1 MASASG
7 SSGQSLAT
15 ARSPKSCCPLEPGPL
30 TGSRHERTFARL
42 SIGASV
48 RSFFTGSRPRLRRGG
63 AGPRDGAPRCGRR
76 WRAVLAHPTA
86 PRAHAEEQRPGP
98 VPGRCSQLRRSSP
111 STALMTAG
119 AGACPAAASPSPHH
133 DQESNPQTR
142 WADLRTG
149 IAAGNLP
156 AEQARGHCADPRG
169 GPRPQPITL
178 PHALSPR
185 RTETSAT
192 CRDQARRIRAQKH
205 DQDQDP
211 KSPKRPGRQ
220 TGG

>member
-48 RSFFTGSRPRLRRGG
+48 RSFFTGSRPRLRRSG

-86 PRAHAEEQRPGP
+86 PHATRRRAAPRTRTRTLLSAQATITLYCADDGRGRR
-98 VPGRCSQLRRSSP
+98 VPGCRKPQHSPPPRVQSSDPFGRLPCRHRSRTPPSQTGLNSLRRPARPPHAVGRQVSRGVCP
-111 STALMTAG
+111 PRAPGLEEEPDHAVIPMPAG
-119 AGACPAAASPSPHH
+119 A
-133 DQESNPQTR
+133 
-142 WADLRTG
+142 
-149 IAAGNLP
+149 
-156 AEQARGHCADPRG
+156 
-169 GPRPQPITL
+169 RPQQ
-178 PHALSPR
+178 PR
-185 RTETSAT
+185 RPRMPS
-192 CRDQARRIRAQKH
+192 Q
-205 DQDQDP
+205 
-211 KSPKRPGRQ
+211 
-220 TGG
+220 